1 MPVIARAFP
10 NSFVRAFRS
19 PPDSGVGWCFGAI
32 RTSKRRP
39 NSGCRL
45 GHVKSRPAP
54 VFFMSAGAL
63 LAGIVEQPLRDVLPD
78 RVAAI
83 QSDCIG
89 GLDFHG
95 PLAATAGDA
104 QHVALNLGKTSL
116 PQLGSGCIGARV
128 FEDRFPIFRREG
140 SIRSRGGGAPPAD
153 GFSGQLFHLLWGR
166 HAPVRGSVGHSEL
179 EHKENK
185 SRVRSTLLREKILL
199 LEGSRCRNQA
209 GPFVLNPASVVE
221 FPRHGPPR

>member
-1 MPVIARAFP
+1 LARISADCAARMPVIARAFP

-63 LAGIVEQPLRDVLPD
+63 LARVVEQPLRDVLPN

-83 QSDCIG
+83 KSDCIG
-89 GLDFHG
+89 GLDFDG
-95 PLAATAGDA
+95 PFAATAGNP
-104 QHVALNLGKTSL
+104 QYVALNFGKTSL
-116 PQLGSGCIGARV
+116 PQLGSGRIGARV

-140 SIRSRGGGAPPAD
+140 RIRSRSGGARPTG
-153 GFSGQLFHLLWGR
+153 GFSSQLFHLL
-166 HAPVRGSVGHSEL
+166 
-179 EHKENK
+179 
-185 SRVRSTLLREKILL
+185 
-199 LEGSRCRNQA
+199 
-209 GPFVLNPASVVE
+209 
-221 FPRHGPPR
+221 

>member
-39 NSGCRL
+39 NSGCSL
-45 GHVKSRPAP
+45 GHFKSRPAP
-54 VFFMSAGAL
+54 VFFVSSGAL
-63 LAGIVEQPLRDVLPD
+63 LAGVVEQSLRDVLPD

-89 GLDFHG
+89 SLDFDG
-95 PLAATAGDA
+95 PLAAAAGDA
-104 QHVALNLGKTSL
+104 QHVALNLAKTSL
-116 PQLGSGCIGARV
+116 PHLGSGRISARV

-140 SIRSRGGGAPPAD
+140 RIRSRSGGGPTAD
-153 GFSGQLFHLLWGR
+153 VFRGQLFHLLWGR
-166 HAPVRGSVGHSEL
+166 HAPARGSVGHSEL
-179 EHKENK
+179 EHKENI
-185 SRVRSTLLREKILL
+185 SRVRS
-199 LEGSRCRNQA
+199 
-209 GPFVLNPASVVE
+209 NPS
-221 FPRHGPPR
+221 